1 MPSKFVRWMSG
12 MGTQAN
18 EVPVITGTQGDLT
31 ISRDV
36 FEEVKSGLVTLTCDP
51 TDDVAVAVI
60 SAVQHNVDQ
69 EIAAEAPEVID

>member
-60 SAVQHNVDQ
+60 SAVQYNVDQ